1 MRVKLFAKARDVAGT
16 ETLAVRL
23 TPGATV
29 ADLRQAL
36 GAACPD
42 LKSLS
47 GGLLVA
53 VNAKYAGDATPVAA
67 GDEVACFPPVS
78 GG

>member
-1 MRVKLFAKARDVAGT
+1 VKFFAKARDVVGR
-16 ETLAVRL
+16 ETLAVHL
-23 TPGATV
+23 PPDATV
-29 ADLRQAL
+29 AELRHAICR
-36 GAACPD
+36 ACPD
-42 LKSLS
+42 LATLA

-53 VNAKYAGDATPVAA
+53 VNAKYAGDATPLSA

>member
-1 MRVKLFAKARDVAGT
+1 VKLFARARDLAGT
-16 ETLAVRL
+16 ETLAIRL
-23 TPGATV
+23 SAGATV
-29 ADLRQAL
+29 AELRRAICEV
-36 GAACPD
+36 CPK
-42 LKSLS
+42 LKTLS

-53 VNAKYAGDATPVAA
+53 VNAKYAGDATTLST

>member
-1 MRVKLFAKARDVAGT
+1 VKFFARARDVVGQDV
-16 ETLAVRL
+16 LAVRL
-23 TPGATV
+23 PPDATV
-29 ADLRQAL
+29 AELRGAIGRACSDLTAL
-36 GAACPD
+36 A
-42 LKSLS
+42 

-53 VNAKYAGDATPVAA
+53 VNTKYAGDATPLSA